1 MTHEIFSAPM
11 LLTEN
16 VIDKAGLGI
25 EVSSFS
31 QIRVFSS
38 GLGLWWWAAAF
49 VYKVDRCR
57 PHLNH
62 GIQGWVLNSGSEWAP
77 WQCLDYVWRGDMEA
91 HLHPRALREPWL
103 PWAMGQ
109 GWICGALQEVPWEQ
123 LGNHSVH
130 FSHEAALPCCFGAWG
145 MRKYHFCILSFL
157 YCFDTWSVLTFFKP
171 IQNSSQI
178 SIRDPWA
185 IYALEKLGSV
195 SRSKT

>member
-38 GLGLWWWAAAF
+38 GLGLRWWAAAL
-49 VYKVDRCR
+49 VYKAHRCR

-77 WQCLDYVWRGDMEA
+77 WQCLDYMWRRDMEA
-91 HLHPRALREPWL
+91 HLLPRALREPWL
-103 PWAMGQ
+103 PWVMGQ

-123 LGNHSVH
+123 PGNHSVH
-130 FSHEAALPCCFGAWG
+130 FSREAALPCCFGAWR

-157 YCFDTWSVLTFFKP
+157 LLLYLKCSHFF
-171 IQNSSQI
+171 
-178 SIRDPWA
+178 
-185 IYALEKLGSV
+185 
-195 SRSKT
+195 